1 MKKCTKSQI
10 TISMD
15 NFRNLEYR
23 FQDEINQHIG
33 LALPALH
40 QKYGKARPS
49 SEYEDS
55 VLSYDMIYKMD
66 FTISIR
72 IRRNKYLQYNDL
84 TIRSKSLNGGKTE
97 IDKIMEGR
105 AQMYFYAYMNEEET
119 ELIKIRMVDVQSI
132 RFLHLMD
139 CYTQRYNHDGT
150 EFITFSFADIKENMG
165 AIYQYDKK

>member
-1 MKKCTKSQI
+1 MKKCTKSQT

-40 QKYGKARPS
+40 QKYGKAKPS

-55 VLSYDMIYKMD
+55 ILSYDMVYKMD

-72 IRRNKYLQYNDL
+72 IRKHRYLQYHDL
-84 TIRSKSLNGGKTE
+84 TIRSKSANGGKTE
-97 IDKIMEGR
+97 IDKIMEGK
-105 AQMYFYAYMNEEET
+105 AQMYFYAYMNEQET
-119 ELIKIRMVDVQSI
+119 ELVKIRMVDVQSI
-132 RFLHLMD
+132 RFLYFMD
-139 CYTQRYNHDGT
+139 CYTHRHNYDGT